1 MQYGTFGGAMD
12 VLADRIEEE
21 LPRLRRYAR
30 VLLHSEVDADDLV
43 QECVL
48 RALSRTHLWQKDTD
62 LRAWLFTILHNQYV
76 NNVRRSARR
85 GYSLELD
92 DIDEEMHHFPTQDIH
107 LELRDLVR
115 ALTLLPN
122 DQRNAVLLVGLEGLD
137 YQAVAKVVG
146 VPVGTVRS
154 RLSRGRD
161 ALRRLMGMNSDSNP
175 EAKTVR
181 AAVAPVDNVQNDPQA
196 TAAPQTAEVL
206 FAPKRQPVVA
216 SAAPAGE
223 LVREPCILAAF
234 PPAHRGEAR
243 TVALASP
250 ERETP
255 HPIPRSTVARV
266 RTWLSYGMTL
276 RQAADTCGV
285 AIPAIKQAL
294 RSDAISR
301 RRSAQPARTVAA

>member
-1 MQYGTFGGAMD
+1 MD
-12 VLADRIEEE
+12 VLADRIEDE

-30 VLLHSEVDADDLV
+30 VLVRSEVDADDLV

-48 RALSRTHLWQKDTD
+48 RALSRTHLWQEDTD

-76 NNVRRSARR
+76 NNVRCSARR
-85 GYSLELD
+85 GYSVELD

-115 ALTLLPN
+115 ALALLPEE
-122 DQRNAVLLVGLEGLD
+122 QRTVVLLVGLEGLD
-137 YQAVAKVVG
+137 YQAVAKVTG

-154 RLSRGRD
+154 RVSRGRQG
-161 ALRRLMGMNSDSNP
+161 LRRLMGMKPGSDVG
-175 EAKTVR
+175 AKIAR
-181 AAVAPVDNVQNDPQA
+181 AAVALAANVQNDPQA
-196 TAAPQTAEVL
+196 TTARQAAEAP

-216 SAAPAGE
+216 SAVPAGE
-223 LVREPCILAAF
+223 LVRKPRILAAF
-234 PPAHRGEAR
+234 SPAQRGEAR

-276 RQAADTCGV
+276 RQAADACGV

-294 RSDAISR
+294 RSDALSR
-301 RRSAQPARTVAA
+301 NRPVWAALRC